1 MGYVFWFLR
10 TLKFKQ
16 DKNDKLEVTLFDE
29 TSIEG
34 FYVAGEMKDNFTR
47 QLIDQRQMLAW

>member
-1 MGYVFWFLR
+1 M
-10 TLKFKQ
+10 LKFKQ

-47 QLIDQRQMLAW
+47 QLIDQRQMLA